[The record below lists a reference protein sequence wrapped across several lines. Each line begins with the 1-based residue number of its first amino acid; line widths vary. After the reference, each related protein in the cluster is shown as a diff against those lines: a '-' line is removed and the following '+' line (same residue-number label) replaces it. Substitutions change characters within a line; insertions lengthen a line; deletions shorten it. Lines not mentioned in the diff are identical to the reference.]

1 VDAAGPTSLVPS
13 LASVAIALL
22 VLRRPDL
29 PARRPMLGLC
39 ACLAVW
45 HGSDFG
51 VWATGARDFRLG
63 SAVGSAAL
71 VPFLVDV
78 LTLGVGRARGRVHTA
93 LAAVT
98 AAFLAVT
105 LSAFAFPAV
114 RRFVHS
120 PSWAFVYLAL
130 LLPPM
135 LWAIARVA
143 KVALRETGPAAARAR
158 GLFIGAVL
166 GVAGGVA
173 DLGSMASRAIP
184 AAGAVGT
191 LAGVLALAWT
201 LDSGADADRALPTR
215 SALLAVAVTACAAL
229 LALALTEV
237 APLGTR
243 TIAVGG
249 AGIALL
255 GLAAFRLGAGRLER
269 EALRMRSLAL
279 LGTLSAEL
287 AHEVRNPLAAIRGEV
302 QRLAADVPPGA
313 PDDLAAALQRIDR
326 EVDRLDQVVRDYGAL
341 ARGRSVRNEKVD
353 VSIELRELLALH
365 RRAVP
370 RTVEVREELAGGLPR
385 LRADADRLRAV
396 VLNLVRNALLAMP
409 EGGVLSVRTR
419 TEEAEGHRR
428 IVIEVADTGV
438 GIAARDLRRIFEPL
452 FTTRER
458 GTGLGLAIARRIAE
472 EHGGGIEV
480 ESTLGKGSTFRV
492 LLPLDESPPLG
503 GQSTP

>member
-1 VDAAGPTSLVPS
+1 MDAAGPTSLVPS
-13 LASVAIALL
+13 LASVAITLL

-39 ACLAVW
+39 ACLALW

-51 VWATGARDFRLG
+51 VWATGARGLRLG

-78 LTLGVGRARGRVHTA
+78 LTAGVGRARGHLNRA
-93 LAAVT
+93 LALVT
-98 AAFLAVT
+98 AAFVAFT
-105 LSAFAFPAV
+105 LSGFAVPAV

-120 PSWAFVYLAL
+120 PSWAFTYLAL

-135 LWAIARVA
+135 LWAIATVARVA
-143 KVALRETGPAAARAR
+143 LQSTGPAAARAR
-158 GLFIGAVL
+158 GLLVGAVL
-166 GVAGGVA
+166 GVGGGVL

-184 AAGAVGT
+184 AAGAAGT
-191 LAGVLALAWT
+191 IAGVLALAWT

-215 SALLAVAVTACAAL
+215 SALLAVAVTSCAAL
-229 LALALTEV
+229 LALALTEMG
-237 APLGTR
+237 PLDSR
-243 TIAVGG
+243 ALAAGG
-249 AGIALL
+249 AGLALL

-302 QRLAADVPPGA
+302 QRLAAELPPGA

-353 VSIELRELLALH
+353 VSAELRELLALH

-370 RTVEVREELAGGLPR
+370 RNVEVKERLAEGLPR

-409 EGGVLSVRTR
+409 EGGVLTVTTR
-419 TEEAEGHRR
+419 VDEARR
-428 IVIEVADTGV
+428 IVVEVGDTGV
-438 GIAARDLRRIFEPL
+438 GIAPRDLRRIFEPL
-452 FTTRER
+452 FTTRAR
-458 GTGLGLAIARRIAE
+458 GTGLGLTIARRIAE
-472 EHGGGIEV
+472 EHGGSLEV
-480 ESTLGKGSTFRV
+480 DSVLGRGSTFRV
-492 LLPLDESPPLG
+492 ALPLDEPPPPRD
-503 GQSTP
+503 TVTT

>member
-1 VDAAGPTSLVPS
+1 MDAAGPTSLVPS
-13 LASVAIALL
+13 LASLAIALL

-39 ACLAVW
+39 LCLAAW

-51 VWATGARDFRLG
+51 AWSTGARDFRLG
-63 SAVGSAAL
+63 SAVASAAL

-78 LTLGVGRARGRVHTA
+78 LTAGVGRARGLLHRA

-98 AAFLAVT
+98 IAFVGLTLAGFV
-105 LSAFAFPAV
+105 SADV

-120 PSWAFVYLAL
+120 PAWAGAYLAI

-135 LWAIARVA
+135 LWAIAVVA
-143 KVALRETGPAAARAR
+143 QVARRETGPAGSRAR
-158 GLFIGAVL
+158 GLLAGAVL
-166 GVAGGVA
+166 GVAGGLA

-191 LAGVLALAWT
+191 IAGVLALAWT
-201 LDSGADADRALPTR
+201 LDSGADADRSLPTR

-237 APLGTR
+237 APLGGR
-243 TIAVGG
+243 AIAVGG

-302 QRLAADVPPGA
+302 QRLAADIPPDA
-313 PDDLAAALQRIDR
+313 PEDLGAALQRIDR

-353 VSIELRELLALH
+353 VSVELRELLALH

-370 RTVEVREELAGGLPR
+370 RNVELAEELAPGLPR

-409 EGGVLSVRTR
+409 EGGVLTVRTR
-419 TEEAEGHRR
+419 CEEAQGRRR
-428 IVIEVADTGV
+428 IVIEVVDTGV
-438 GIAARDLRRIFEPL
+438 GIAARDRRRIFEPL

-458 GTGLGLAIARRIAE
+458 GTGLGLTIARRIAE
-472 EHGGGIEV
+472 EHGGGIELD
-480 ESTLGKGSTFRV
+480 STPGQGSTFRV
-492 LLPLDESPPLG
+492 VLPLDEPPPGG